1 MSDENTGT
9 PSLSD
14 RVDAALSEPP
24 PAALAD
30 APTDADA
37 FKEHVE
43 MERAHAAGEI
53 TGSVPTGPLGLEPI
67 QDGTPSSDA
76 TAGSFEAI
84 LLAVE
89 DLGAQLKAAQGQ
101 DFKPLLHNAQLQLE
115 SLEAVVIQAFDPLP
129 AA

>member
-30 APTDADA
+30 VPTDADA

-43 MERAHAAGEI
+43 VERAHAAGEI
-53 TGSVPTGPLGLEPI
+53 TGSVPTGDRNTEVMS
-67 QDGTPSSDA
+67 DGPAD
-76 TAGSFEAI
+76 GSAAAI
-84 LLAVE
+84 ILAVE